1 MGAITGLAQVFTNHL
16 ADLQRIRNMH
26 DEKLQELE
34 IKRII
39 AQNNYQIERQKILRL
54 CKLDELNFK
63 IEMEK
68 LGVERRKIDQFHERQ
83 MKRINNENAAKMK
96 SLHNEEEKINNEYKL
111 ATRKL
116 DDDKEI
122 NNIRE
127 NNRFINEKN

>member
-1 MGAITGLAQVFTNHL
+1 MGAITGFAQVFTNHL
-16 ADLQRIRNMH
+16 ADLKRIRNMH

-39 AQNNYQIERQKILRL
+39 AQNNYQIEWQKILRL

-68 LGVERRKIDQFHERQ
+68 LGVERRKIDQFHERE

-96 SLHNEEEKINNEYKL
+96 SLHNEEEKINN
-111 ATRKL
+111 
-116 DDDKEI
+116 
-122 NNIRE
+122 
-127 NNRFINEKN
+127 

>member
-1 MGAITGLAQVFTNHL
+1 MGAITGFAQVFTNHL

-39 AQNNYQIERQKILRL
+39 AQNNYQIEWQKILRL

-68 LGVERRKIDQFHERQ
+68 LGVERRKIDQFHERE

-96 SLHNEEEKINNEYKL
+96 SLHNEEEKINN
-111 ATRKL
+111 
-116 DDDKEI
+116 
-122 NNIRE
+122 
-127 NNRFINEKN
+127 